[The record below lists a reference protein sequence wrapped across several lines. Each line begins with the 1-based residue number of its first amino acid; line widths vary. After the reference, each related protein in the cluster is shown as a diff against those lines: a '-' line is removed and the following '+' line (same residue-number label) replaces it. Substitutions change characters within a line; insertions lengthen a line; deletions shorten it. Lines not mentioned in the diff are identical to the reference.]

1 MSDTELRDKFAAAAM
16 QSLLAGDVRS
26 AVLLAADAYKV
37 ADAMLIERAR
47 NNTLTTTLTDEERET
62 IERASVAYDL
72 LPTVG
77 ARQVAAKLRDL
88 LTRLSPP
95 AT

>member
-1 MSDTELRDKFAAAAM
+1 MSGTELRDKFAAAAM

-47 NNTLTTTLTDEERET
+47 NNTPTTTLTDEERDSLKFAINQMT
-62 IERASVAYDL
+62 YIRADSAAATLRALLER
-72 LPTVG
+72 T
-77 ARQVAAKLRDL
+77 K
-88 LTRLSPP
+88 
-95 AT
+95 